1 MNPPAIDGW
10 HSIVTLISQVTTTW
24 YLQEGPEGPTA
35 QGQSVETAITLLV
48 VADPTGHRERKPLEC
63 Y

>member
-10 HSIVTLISQVTTTW
+10 HSIVTLISQVRTR
-24 YLQEGPEGPTA
+24 YLQKGPEVPTA
-35 QGQSVETAITLLV
+35 QRQSVETSITLLV
-48 VADPTGHRERKPLEC
+48 VADPTGHCKQKPLER